1 MEGTMNRVGDLAA
14 TMKEYVVIYGPRVLG
29 ALVLLI
35 VTWIVAGWV
44 GAATRRGLRRGNVDE
59 TLSRFFGNLAKWV
72 VLLAG
77 ILSIL
82 GIFGVETA
90 SFAGILAGAAF
101 AVGMAFSGTL
111 GNFAA
116 GVLLLTFRPFKVGD
130 VISAAGVT
138 GKVEEIGLF
147 ATTLDT
153 PDNRRMIVG
162 NQAIIGSNI
171 ENITFHE
178 TRRVQVD
185 VGTDYGADLDETRK
199 VLQQAIASVDGILD
213 DPAPQVYLD
222 ALGASSIDWKVRAWC
237 RTADFWGVREN
248 LTRAVKI
255 HLDRAGIG
263 IPYPQMDVHVDQVS
277 A

>member
-1 MEGTMNRVGDLAA
+1 MENVNQLAI
-14 TMKEYVVIYGPRVLG
+14 TGKEYVILYGPRVLG
-29 ALVLLI
+29 ALVLL
-35 VTWIVAGWV
+35 VLAWIVAGWA
-44 GAATRRGLRRGNVDE
+44 GGATRRGLRRAKVDD
-59 TLSRFFGNLAKWV
+59 TLARFFGNLAKWV

-101 AVGMAFSGTL
+101 AVGMAFAGTL

-147 ATTLDT
+147 ATVLDT

-162 NQAIIGSNI
+162 NQSIVGSNI

-199 VLQQAIASVDGILD
+199 VLEQAISSVDGVLD

-222 ALGASSIDWKVRAWC
+222 ALGASSVDWKVRAWC
-237 RTADFWGVREN
+237 PAEDFWGVREK
-248 LTRAVKI
+248 LTYAVKV

-263 IPYPQMDVHVDQVS
+263 IPYPQMDVHVDQVQ

>member
-1 MEGTMNRVGDLAA
+1 MENVNQLAI
-14 TMKEYVVIYGPRVLG
+14 TGKEYVILYGPRVLG
-29 ALVLLI
+29 ALVLL
-35 VTWIVAGWV
+35 VLAWIVAGWA
-44 GAATRRGLRRGNVDE
+44 GGATRRGLRRAKVDD
-59 TLSRFFGNLAKWV
+59 TLARFFGNLAKWV

-101 AVGMAFSGTL
+101 AVGMAFAGTL

-147 ATTLDT
+147 ATVLDT

-162 NQAIIGSNI
+162 NQSIVGSNI

-185 VGTDYGADLDETRK
+185 VGTDYGADLEGLLGRAREADVRGQGPPGPGRHRHPVPADGRARRPGAGLTARL
-199 VLQQAIASVDGILD
+199 VASECPGGPAS
-213 DPAPQVYLD
+213 PAPV
-222 ALGASSIDWKVRAWC
+222 SVP
-237 RTADFWGVREN
+237 RE
-248 LTRAVKI
+248 
-255 HLDRAGIG
+255 
-263 IPYPQMDVHVDQVS
+263 P
-277 A
+277 